1 VSKRR
6 AVAMLAA
13 LALSTGCAGFAPGQ
27 RSEVPPADAPA
38 ELDFLIGQE
47 LEMDGRF
54 PEAREAYERALRK
67 DPQAVFL
74 LKRLAELSAREE
86 RLTDALVYAERALE
100 LEPDDEGLRLF
111 LGSLY
116 RIRREPDSA
125 ARVLR
130 NAQGEPISTD
140 AAVLLF
146 GIWLEDE
153 RHNEAKGIAE
163 WLIRTEPDSVR
174 GYVALAEVTER
185 MGDAP
190 GSEAV
195 LRRGLAAMPGELA
208 LYGALA
214 RGRRERGDRVGE
226 IGIYREILKV
236 HPDHH
241 ATLLALA
248 DAQTALGQDAEAT
261 KTLERIEKAYPDDLR
276 TQLQLGFKSYEA
288 GDLAAAERRFTKA
301 LASQPEQHEIAY
313 FLGVVE
319 RKMGKDTEAIAAFDR
334 IPPDHERYAD
344 SRVQVAGIYE
354 ESGDLTAARMEVEK
368 AREVEPGRPL
378 DLYAASLQAKG
389 GDVPGALAFLEG
401 LLAEAPE
408 DAEVLYNIG
417 VIHGE
422 AKNVEEAIR
431 YMRIV
436 LGLNPDHTG
445 ALNYVGY
452 TFAERGENLDEAEAM
467 IARALELKP
476 DDGYITD
483 SLGWVYYMRARPLL
497 AAGNVAEAKLWLA
510 RAAEEL
516 EKAAELTGGD
526 PVISEHLGDVHLA
539 LGQKKLALDR
549 YEEALRL
556 EPRAAEQPELQ
567 EKLDRL
573 RKELR
578 RK

>member
-1 VSKRR
+1 MRT
-6 AVAMLAA
+6 AAAIAIGTA
-13 LALSTGCAGFAPGQ
+13 LALGTGCASFAPGQ
-27 RSEVPPADAPA
+27 RAETPPADAPA

-86 RLTDALVYAERALE
+86 RLTDALVYAERAFE

-116 RIRREPDSA
+116 RIRREPESA

-130 NAQGEPISTD
+130 NDAGEPVSTD

-146 GIWLEDE
+146 GIWLEGE
-153 RHNEAKGIAE
+153 RNAEAKAVAE
-163 WLIRTEPDSVR
+163 WLIAREPDSVR

-185 MGDAP
+185 MGDHP
-190 GSEAV
+190 GAEAV
-195 LRRGLAAMPGELA
+195 LRRGLTVLPGELT

-226 IGIYREILKV
+226 IGIYREILAV
-236 HPDHH
+236 HEDHH

-248 DAQTALGQDAEAT
+248 DAQSALGQEEEAT
-261 KTLERIEKAYPDDLR
+261 RTLERIEAAYPDDLR
-276 TQLQLGFKSYEA
+276 TQLQLGFRSYEA
-288 GDLAAAERRFTKA
+288 GEYDAAERRFAAA
-301 LASQPEQHEIAY
+301 LARQPEQHEIAY
-313 FLGVVE
+313 FLGVVQ
-319 RKMGKDTEAIAAFDR
+319 RRMGKDAEAIATFDR
-334 IPPDHERYAD
+334 IPQDHERYAD
-344 SRVQVAGIYE
+344 SRVQVAGIHE
-354 ESGDLTAARMEVEK
+354 ENDDLAAARLEVEK
-368 AREVEPGRPL
+368 AREIEPTRPL
-378 DLYAASLQAKG
+378 DLYAASLQAKS
-389 GDVPGALAFLEG
+389 GDVPGAIAFLES
-401 LLAEAPE
+401 LLEEAPE

-422 AKNVEEAIR
+422 AKNVDEAVR

-436 LGLNPDHTG
+436 LGLNPDHAG

-452 TFAERGENLDEAEAM
+452 TWAERGENLDEAEKM
-467 IARALELKP
+467 ISRALELRP

-497 AAGNVAEAKLWLA
+497 AAGNVAEARLWLG
-510 RAAEEL
+510 RAAVEL
-516 EKAAELTGGD
+516 ERAAKLTGGD

-539 LGQKKLALDR
+539 LGEKKRALAH
-549 YEEALRL
+549 YEEAMRL
-556 EPRAAEQPELQ
+556 DPRAAEQPEL
-567 EKLDRL
+567 ERKLEQL
-573 RKELR
+573 RSELR
-578 RK
+578 RR

>member
-1 VSKRR
+1 MKRR
-6 AVAMLAA
+6 AVAVLAA
-13 LALSTGCAGFAPGQ
+13 LALGSGCAGLAPTE
-27 RSEVPPADAPA
+27 RAETPPADAPA

-86 RLTDALVYAERALE
+86 RLTDALVYAERAFE

-116 RIRREPDSA
+116 RIRREPESA

-130 NAQGEPISTD
+130 NAEGDPVSTD

-146 GIWLEDE
+146 GIWLEGE
-153 RHNEAKGIAE
+153 RHGEAKAVAE
-163 WLIRTEPDSVR
+163 WLIEQEPDSVR

-190 GSEAV
+190 GAEAV
-195 LRRGLAAMPGELA
+195 LRRGLAELPGELA
-208 LYGALA
+208 LYAALA
-214 RGRRERGDRVGE
+214 RSRRERGDRVGE
-226 IGIYREILKV
+226 IGIYREVLEE

-248 DAQTALGQDAEAT
+248 DAQSALGQEEEAT
-261 KTLERIEKAYPDDLR
+261 RTLERIEAAYPDDLR
-276 TQLQLGFKSYEA
+276 TQLQLGFKSYET
-288 GDLAAAERRFTKA
+288 GDLAAAERRFVSA
-301 LASQPEQHEIAY
+301 LSKQPEQHEIAY
-313 FLGVVE
+313 FLGVVQ
-319 RKMGKDTEAIAAFDR
+319 RKMGKDAEAIQVFDR
-334 IPPDHERYAD
+334 IPSDHERYAD
-344 SRVQVAGIYE
+344 SRVQVAGIHE
-354 ESGDLTAARMEVEK
+354 ENGDLAAARREVEK
-368 AREVEPGRPL
+368 AREVEPSRPL
-378 DLYAASLQAKG
+378 DLYAASLQAKA
-389 GDVPGALAFLEG
+389 GDVAGAIAFLEN
-401 LLAEAPE
+401 LLDEAPE

-436 LGLNPDHTG
+436 LGLDPDHAG

-497 AAGNVAEAKLWLA
+497 AAGNVAEARLWLG
-510 RAAEEL
+510 RAAAEL
-516 EKAAELTGGD
+516 ERAAKLTGGD

-539 LGQKKLALDR
+539 LGQKKVALDH
-549 YEEALRL
+549 YEEAMRL
-556 EPRAAEQPELQ
+556 EPRAAEQPDLQ
-567 EKLDRL
+567 RKLEQL
-573 RKELR
+573 RDELR

>member
-1 VSKRR
+1 L
-6 AVAMLAA
+6 LAA
-13 LALSTGCAGFAPGQ
+13 LALSTGCAGFGARP
-27 RSEVPPADAPA
+27 RSEVPPADAAP
-38 ELDFLIGQE
+38 ELDFLVGQE
-47 LEMDGRF
+47 LEMDQRY

-86 RLTDALVYAERALE
+86 RLTDALVYAERAFE

-116 RIRREPDSA
+116 RIRREPESA
-125 ARVLR
+125 ARVLQ
-130 NAQGEPISTD
+130 NAEGKPVSTD

-146 GIWLEDE
+146 GIWLEGE
-153 RHNEAKGIAE
+153 RNNEAKGVAE
-163 WLIRTEPDSVR
+163 WLIQQEPDSPR
-174 GYVALAEVTER
+174 GYIALAEVTER

-190 GSEAV
+190 GAEAV
-195 LRRGLAAMPGELA
+195 LRRGLAANPGELA
-208 LYGALA
+208 LFGALA
-214 RGRRERGDRVGE
+214 RSRRERGDRVGE
-226 IGIYREILKV
+226 IGIYREILVV
-236 HPDHH
+236 HKDHH

-248 DAQTALGQDAEAT
+248 DAQSALGQEAEAT

-276 TQLQLGFKSYEA
+276 TQLQLGFRSYEA
-288 GDLAAAERRFTKA
+288 GDLAAAERRFQSA
-301 LASQPEQHEIAY
+301 LVQQPEQHEIAY
-313 FLGVVE
+313 FLGVVQ
-319 RKMGKDTEAIAAFDR
+319 RKMGKDDEAIAAFER
-334 IPPDHERYAD
+334 IPPEHERYAD
-344 SRVQVAGIYE
+344 ARVQVAGIHE
-354 ESGDLTAARMEVEK
+354 QNGEIDAARLEVEK
-368 AREVEPGRPL
+368 ARKVEPSRPL
-378 DLYAASLQAKG
+378 DLYAASLQAKS
-389 GDVPGALAFLEG
+389 GDVPGAIAFLEG

-417 VIHGE
+417 VIQGE

-436 LGLNPDHTG
+436 LGLNPDHAG

-452 TFAERGENLDEAEAM
+452 TFAERGENLDEAEKM
-467 IARALELKP
+467 IAHALELKP

-497 AAGNVAEAKLWLA
+497 AAGNVTEAKVWLG

-516 EKAAELTGGD
+516 ERAAKLTGGD

-556 EPRAAEQPELQ
+556 EPRPTEQPELQ
-567 EKLDRL
+567 QKLEKLRQEL
-573 RKELR
+573 RK
-578 RK
+578 K

>member
-1 VSKRR
+1 
-6 AVAMLAA
+6 MLAA
-13 LALSTGCAGFAPGQ
+13 LALSSGCAGFAPSP
-27 RSEVPPADAPA
+27 REETPPADAPA

-86 RLTDALVYAERALE
+86 RLTDALVYAERAFE
-100 LEPDDEGLRLF
+100 LDPNDEGLRLF

-116 RIRREPDSA
+116 RIRREPESA
-125 ARVLR
+125 ARVLQ
-130 NAQGEPISTD
+130 NAQGEPVSTD

-146 GIWLEDE
+146 GIWLEVE
-153 RHNEAKGIAE
+153 RNNEAKAIAE
-163 WLIRTEPDSVR
+163 WLIAREPDSVR

-190 GSEAV
+190 GAEAV
-195 LRRGLAAMPGELA
+195 LRRGLKVLPGELA

-214 RGRRERGDRVGE
+214 RSRRERDDRVGE
-226 IGIYREILKV
+226 IGIYREILAV
-236 HPDHH
+236 HKDHH

-248 DAQTALGQDAEAT
+248 DAQSALGREDEAT
-261 KTLERIEKAYPDDLR
+261 ETLERIEAAYPDDLR
-276 TQLQLGFKSYEA
+276 TQLQLGFRSYEA
-288 GDLAAAERRFTKA
+288 GDLVAAERRFVSA
-301 LASQPEQHEIAY
+301 LARQPEQHEIAY
-313 FLGVVE
+313 FLGVVQ
-319 RKMGKDTEAIAAFDR
+319 RKMGKTAEAIQTFDR
-334 IPPDHERYAD
+334 IPTDHERYAD

-354 ESGDLTAARMEVEK
+354 EKGDLAAARLEVEK
-368 AREVEPGRPL
+368 AREVEPSRPL
-378 DLYAASLQAKG
+378 DLYAASLQAKS
-389 GDVPGALAFLEG
+389 GDVPGAIAFLQG
-401 LLAEAPE
+401 LLDDAPE

-436 LGLNPDHTG
+436 LGLNPDHAG

-497 AAGNVAEAKLWLA
+497 AAGNVAEARLWLA
-510 RAAEEL
+510 RAATEL
-516 EKAAELTGGD
+516 ERASKLTGGD

-539 LGQKKLALDR
+539 LGQKKVALDH
-549 YEEALRL
+549 YEEAMRL

-567 EKLDRL
+567 RKVEQL
-573 RKELR
+573 RQELR

>member
-1 VSKRR
+1 MRR

-13 LALSTGCAGFAPGQ
+13 LAFSAGCAGLLPSPRTQA
-27 RSEVPPADAPA
+27 PPADAPP

-54 PEAREAYERALRK
+54 TDAREAYERALRK

-86 RLTDALVYAERALE
+86 RLTDALVYAERAFE
-100 LEPDDEGLRLF
+100 LAPGDEGLRLF

-116 RIRREPDSA
+116 RIRREPESA
-125 ARVLR
+125 ARVLQ
-130 NAQGEPISTD
+130 NEKGEPVSTD
-140 AAVLLF
+140 AALLLF
-146 GIWLEDE
+146 GIWLEGE
-153 RHNEAKGIAE
+153 RHSEAKAIAS
-163 WLIRTEPDSVR
+163 WLIQQEPDSVR
-174 GYVALAEVTER
+174 GYLALAEVTER

-190 GSEAV
+190 GAEAV
-195 LRRGLAAMPGELA
+195 LRRGLRALPGELA

-214 RGRRERGDRVGE
+214 RARRERDDRVGE
-226 IGIYREILKV
+226 IGIYREILKL
-236 HPDHH
+236 HRDHH

-248 DAQTALGQDAEAT
+248 DAQSALGQEKEAAQ
-261 KTLERIEKAYPDDLR
+261 TLERIEAAYPDDLR
-276 TQLQLGFKSYEA
+276 TQLQLGFKNYEA
-288 GDLAAAERRFTKA
+288 GDLVGAERRFRSA
-301 LASQPEQHEIAY
+301 LAKQPEQHEIAY
-313 FLGVVE
+313 FLGVVQ
-319 RKMGKDTEAIAAFDR
+319 RKLGKSAEAIQTFDR
-334 IPPDHERYAD
+334 IPPDHERFAD
-344 SRVQVAGIYE
+344 SRVQVAGIHE
-354 ESGDLTAARMEVEK
+354 QAGDLGAARLEVEK
-368 AREVEPGRPL
+368 AREVEGSRPL
-378 DLYAASLQAKG
+378 DLYAASLQAKS
-389 GDVPGALAFLEG
+389 GDVAGAIAFLKG
-401 LLAEAPE
+401 LLDEAPE

-422 AKNVEEAIR
+422 SKNVEEAIR

-436 LGLNPDHTG
+436 LGLNPDHAG

-497 AAGNVAEAKLWLA
+497 AAGDVAAGRQWLA
-510 RAAEEL
+510 RAATEL
-516 EKAAELTGGD
+516 ERAAKLTGGD

-539 LGQKKLALDR
+539 LGQKKVALDH

-556 EPRAAEQPELQ
+556 EPRSAEQPELQ
-567 EKLDRL
+567 RKL
-573 RKELR
+573 EQLR
-578 RK
+578 RELQRK

>member
-1 VSKRR
+1 MKRR

-13 LALSTGCAGFAPGQ
+13 LALGSGCAGFAPSP

-54 PEAREAYERALRK
+54 TEARQAYERALRK
-67 DPQAVFL
+67 DPGAVFL

-86 RLTDALVYAERALE
+86 RLTDALVYAERAFE
-100 LEPDDEGLRLF
+100 LDPDDEGLRLF

-116 RIRREPDSA
+116 RIRREPESA

-130 NAQGEPISTD
+130 DAAGEPVSTD

-146 GIWLEDE
+146 GIWLEGE
-153 RHNEAKGIAE
+153 RHPEAKAVAE
-163 WLIRTEPDSVR
+163 WLIEREPDSVR

-190 GSEAV
+190 GAEKV
-195 LRRGLAAMPGELA
+195 LRRGLVRLPGELA
-208 LYGALA
+208 LYAALA
-214 RGRRERGDRVGE
+214 RSRRERGDRVGE
-226 IGIYREILKV
+226 IGIYREVLEE

-248 DAQTALGQDAEAT
+248 DAQSALGQEEEAT
-261 KTLERIEKAYPDDLR
+261 QTLERIEAAYPDDLR
-276 TQLQLGFKSYEA
+276 TQLQLGFRSYEA
-288 GDLAAAERRFTKA
+288 GDFAAAERRFVSA
-301 LASQPEQHEIAY
+301 LSKQPEQHEIAY
-313 FLGVVE
+313 FLGVVQ
-319 RKMGKDTEAIAAFDR
+319 RKMAKDAEAISTFER
-334 IPPDHERYAD
+334 IPADHERYSD
-344 SRVQVAGIYE
+344 SRVQIAGIHE
-354 ESGDLTAARMEVEK
+354 ENENLDAAR
-368 AREVEPGRPL
+368 REVENARAVEPSRPL
-378 DLYAASLQAKG
+378 DLYAASLQAKA
-389 GDVPGALAFLEG
+389 GDVAGAIAFLEG
-401 LLAEAPE
+401 LLEEAPE

-422 AKNVEEAIR
+422 AKNVDEAIR

-436 LGLNPDHTG
+436 LGLDPDHAG

-497 AAGNVAEAKLWLA
+497 AAGNVTEARLWLG
-510 RAAEEL
+510 RAAAEL
-516 EKAAELTGGD
+516 ERAAKLTGGD

-539 LGQKKLALDR
+539 LGQKKLALDH
-549 YEEALRL
+549 YEEAMRL
-556 EPRAAEQPELQ
+556 DPRPAEQPEL
-567 EKLDRL
+567 ERKLEQL

>member
-1 VSKRR
+1 VSKLR
-6 AVAMLAA
+6 AAA
-13 LALSTGCAGFAPGQ
+13 LLVALAFGSACAGFAPAPEQ
-27 RSEVPPADAPA
+27 PPADAPA

-54 PEAREAYERALRK
+54 AEARESYERALRK

-86 RLTDALVYAERALE
+86 RLTDALVYAERAFE
-100 LEPDDEGLRLF
+100 LEPGDEGLRLF

-116 RIRREPDSA
+116 RIRREPESA
-125 ARVLR
+125 ARVLAS
-130 NAQGEPISTD
+130 AQGEPVSTD

-146 GIWLEDE
+146 GIWLEGE
-153 RHNEAKGIAE
+153 RYPEAKATAE
-163 WLIRTEPDSVR
+163 WLIRHEPDSVR

-190 GSEAV
+190 GAEAV
-195 LRRGLAAMPGELA
+195 LRRGLAALPGELS

-214 RGRRERGDRVGE
+214 RSRRERGDRVGE
-226 IGIYREILKV
+226 IGIYREILAI

-248 DAQTALGQDAEAT
+248 DAQSALGQEAEAT
-261 KTLERIEKAYPDDLR
+261 RTLERIEAAYPDDLR
-276 TQLQLGFKSYEA
+276 TQLQLGFRSYEA
-288 GDLAAAERRFTKA
+288 GDLPAAERRFVSA
-301 LASQPEQHEIAY
+301 LAKQPEQHEIAY
-313 FLGVVE
+313 FLGVVQ
-319 RKMGKDTEAIAAFDR
+319 RKMGKDAEATEAFDR

-344 SRVQVAGIYE
+344 SRVQVAGIHE
-354 ESGDLTAARMEVEK
+354 ENGDLAAARLEVEK
-368 AREVEPGRPL
+368 AREVEPSRPL
-378 DLYAASLQAKG
+378 DLYAASLRAKA
-389 GDVPGALAFLEG
+389 GDVPGAIAFLEG
-401 LLAEAPE
+401 LLADAPE

-422 AKNVEEAIR
+422 AKNVDEAIR

-436 LGLNPDHTG
+436 LGLNPDHAG

-452 TFAERGENLDEAEAM
+452 TFAERGQNLDEAEAM

-497 AAGNVAEAKLWLA
+497 AAGNVAEARLWLGRA
-510 RAAEEL
+510 KSELERAA
-516 EKAAELTGGD
+516 KLTGGD

-539 LGQKKLALDR
+539 LGQKKAALQH
-549 YEEALRL
+549 YEEAMRL
-556 EPRAAEQPELQ
+556 EPRAAEQPDLAH
-567 EKLDRL
+567 KLERL
-573 RKELR
+573 RKELGR
-578 RK
+578 R

>member
-1 VSKRR
+1 
-6 AVAMLAA
+6 MLAA
-13 LALSTGCAGFAPGQ
+13 LAFSSGCAVFAPSP
-27 RSEVPPADAPA
+27 REETPPADAPA
-38 ELDFLIGQE
+38 ELDFLIGQD

-86 RLTDALVYAERALE
+86 RLTDALVYAERAFE
-100 LEPDDEGLRLF
+100 LDPDDEGLRLF

-116 RIRREPDSA
+116 RIRREPESA
-125 ARVLR
+125 ARVLQ
-130 NAQGEPISTD
+130 NEKGEPVSTD

-146 GIWLEDE
+146 GIWLEVE
-153 RHNEAKGIAE
+153 RNNEAKAVAE

-190 GSEAV
+190 GAEAV
-195 LRRGLAAMPGELA
+195 LRRGLEAMPGELG

-214 RGRRERGDRVGE
+214 RSRRERDDRVGE

-248 DAQTALGQDAEAT
+248 DAQSALGQEEEAT
-261 KTLERIEKAYPDDLR
+261 KTLERIEAAYPDDLR

-288 GDLAAAERRFTKA
+288 GDLVAAERRFVSA
-301 LASQPEQHEIAY
+301 LVKQPEQHEIAY
-313 FLGVVE
+313 FLGVVQ
-319 RKMGKDTEAIAAFDR
+319 RKMGKDAEAIQTFDR
-334 IPPDHERYAD
+334 IPSDHERYAD
-344 SRVQVAGIYE
+344 SRVQVAGIHE
-354 ESGDLTAARMEVEK
+354 ENGDLAAARLEVEK
-368 AREVEPGRPL
+368 AREVEPSRPL
-378 DLYAASLQAKG
+378 DLYAASLQAKA
-389 GDVPGALAFLEG
+389 GDVPGAIAFLDG
-401 LLAEAPE
+401 LLDDAPE

-436 LGLNPDHTG
+436 LGLNPDHAG

-497 AAGNVAEAKLWLA
+497 AAGNTAEARLWLG
-510 RAAEEL
+510 RAATEL
-516 EKAAELTGGD
+516 ERAAKLTGGD

-539 LGQKKLALDR
+539 LGQKKVALDH
-549 YEEALRL
+549 YEEAMRL
-556 EPRAAEQPELQ
+556 DPRPAEQPELQ
-567 EKLDRL
+567 QKVDRL
-573 RKELR
+573 RQELR

>member
-1 VSKRR
+1 MRR

-13 LALSTGCAGFAPGQ
+13 LALSAGCAGFPPTQ
-27 RSEVPPADAPA
+27 REETPPADAPA

-86 RLTDALVYAERALE
+86 RLTDALVYAERAFE
-100 LEPDDEGLRLF
+100 LDPNDEGLRLF

-116 RIRREPDSA
+116 RIRREPESA
-125 ARVLR
+125 ARVLQ
-130 NAQGEPISTD
+130 NAQGEPVSTD

-146 GIWLEDE
+146 GIWLELD
-153 RHNEAKGIAE
+153 RNKEAKAIAE
-163 WLIRTEPDSVR
+163 WLIAREPDSVR

-190 GSEAV
+190 GAEAV
-195 LRRGLAAMPGELA
+195 LRRGLTVLPGELA

-214 RGRRERGDRVGE
+214 RSRRERDDRVGE
-226 IGIYREILKV
+226 IGIYREILVV

-248 DAQTALGQDAEAT
+248 DAQSALGREDEAT
-261 KTLERIEKAYPDDLR
+261 ETLERVEAAYPDDLR
-276 TQLQLGFKSYEA
+276 TQLQLGFRSYEA
-288 GDLAAAERRFTKA
+288 GDLVAAERRFVSA
-301 LASQPEQHEIAY
+301 LARQPEQHEIAY
-313 FLGVVE
+313 FLGVVQ
-319 RKMGKDTEAIAAFDR
+319 RKMGKPVEAIQTFDR
-334 IPPDHERYAD
+334 IPSDHERYAD

-354 ESGDLTAARMEVEK
+354 EKGDLAAARLEVEK

-389 GDVPGALAFLEG
+389 GDVPGAIAFLEG
-401 LLAEAPE
+401 LLDDAPE

-436 LGLNPDHTG
+436 LGLNPDHAG

-497 AAGNVAEAKLWLA
+497 AAGNVAEARLWLA
-510 RAAEEL
+510 RAATEL
-516 EKAAELTGGD
+516 ERAAKLTGGD

-539 LGQKKLALDR
+539 LGQKKVALDH
-549 YEEALRL
+549 YEEAMRL
-556 EPRAAEQPELQ
+556 EPRATEQPELTRKVEQ
-567 EKLDRL
+567 L
-573 RKELR
+573 RQELR